1 MELTHEGGKPASEA
15 ETSYLFADIRFG
27 AQVTGVGECEGW
39 DFGAKMGKNPS
50 GTVKISGSDAE
61 VSLKT
66 CIAGVEHS
74 GEPTNGTIAI
84 KSVQV
89 KGSSMSLAT
98 VKVSLIATVETSAKC
113 HYEVK
118 KLEGKASF
126 GEYFKV
132 DVFGT
137 AKLQKKLSP
146 KSCEKTQTVSA
157 ALYAKDGNQED
168 YFVNP

>member
-1 MELTHEGGKPASEA
+1 MTNLELTHEGGKPASEA

-84 KSVQV
+84 KSAQV
-89 KGSSMSLAT
+89 KGSSMSRDRKGLPHRQPSKPPQNVT
-98 VKVSLIATVETSAKC
+98 TK
-113 HYEVK
+113 
-118 KLEGKASF
+118 
-126 GEYFKV
+126 
-132 DVFGT
+132 
-137 AKLQKKLSP
+137 
-146 KSCEKTQTVSA
+146 
-157 ALYAKDGNQED
+157 
-168 YFVNP
+168 